1 MEKNFPRPQLSLQ
14 KSNFDLYKDK
24 DKLKES
30 FERFGFSGIKIWEQ
44 QMNFMFKTGEEYME
58 KMGNSRLTRQL
69 NEVNKNTPEIF
80 SDMSK

>member
-1 MEKNFPRPQLSLQ
+1 
-14 KSNFDLYKDK
+14 
-24 DKLKES
+24 
-30 FERFGFSGIKIWEQ
+30 
-44 QMNFMFKTGEEYME
+44 MNFMFKTGEEYME